1 MSSEAMGTTLSRRQ
15 LLELGAAPALLALAG
30 AGGARAAAPAAK
42 QVLTEPFARVFE
54 LGDGVWVI
62 VSTPFDSRDYRT
74 VCNGGIVAGADA
86 VLVIEGFNTILGAA
100 WVSELAH
107 RLTGRWPTHVVATHF
122 HSDHTAGLAG
132 FQRGADPLQVISTAK
147 TRGLVLE
154 RYAAEVPQPK
164 NEGEA
169 FATGRKIL
177 VPDTVL
183 ADDSAP
189 TPLDL
194 GGRTVLLLPFRG
206 HTPSDV
212 AVRVEGP
219 AVVFAGDLAWTGI
232 FPNYVDALPGE
243 LARSCKALL
252 HEPDVLYVPGHGEPT
267 DTAGLSPYLGLIA
280 RVEEAARSA
289 FAKGVPLEEAWK
301 AFEIPDSLGEWLLF
315 RDDIVRDAFVAWYRE
330 LG

>member
-1 MSSEAMGTTLSRRQ
+1 MKVEAMATTLSRRR

-30 AGGARAAAPAAK
+30 ARGVHAASPTAK
-42 QVLTEPFARVFE
+42 EVLTEPFARVFE
-54 LGDGVWVI
+54 LDDGVWI
-62 VSTPFDSRDYRT
+62 IASTPFASRDFRT

-86 VLVIEGFNTILGAA
+86 VLVVEGFNTVPGAA

-107 RLTGRWPTHVVATHF
+107 GLTGRWPTHVVATHF

-132 FQRGADPLQVISTAK
+132 FQRGADPLQVITTAE
-147 TRGLVLE
+147 TRRLVLE
-154 RYAAEVPQPK
+154 RYAAEVPSPQS
-164 NEGEA
+164 EGA
-169 FATGRKIL
+169 PFATGRKVL
-177 VPDTVL
+177 VPDTVI
-183 ADDSAP
+183 ADDSGP

-206 HTPSDV
+206 HTPSDL
-212 AVRVEGP
+212 AVRVDHP

-232 FPNYVDALPGE
+232 FPNYVDALPGD
-243 LARSCKALL
+243 LARSCQALL
-252 HEPDVLYVPGHGEPT
+252 REPDVLFVPGHGEPT
-267 DTAGLSPYLGLIA
+267 DAGGLVPYLGLIA

-289 FAKGVPLEEAWK
+289 FAKGVAVEEAWK
-301 AFEIPDSLGEWLLF
+301 TFEIPASLGEWLRF